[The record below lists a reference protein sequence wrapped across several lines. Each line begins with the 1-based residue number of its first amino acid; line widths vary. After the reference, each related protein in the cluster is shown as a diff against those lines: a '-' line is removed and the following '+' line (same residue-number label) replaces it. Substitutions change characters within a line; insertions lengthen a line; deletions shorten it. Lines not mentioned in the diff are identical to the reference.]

1 MNCIICNEP
10 LGSTRPIWGTAYEN
24 QCHLDCTDALLGIIL
39 DLRQNGSS
47 YSKGIA
53 EVFFTAT
60 RETLMRERLGAS

>member
-10 LGSTRPIWGTAYEN
+10 LDSTRSIWGTTYEN

-39 DLRQNGSS
+39 DLRVNGSS

-60 RETLMRERLGAS
+60 RETLMRERLAAL